1 MNCREIWYNGFEVIF
16 MYIRLSKSNSA
27 KFTKVY
33 LVEGYRDENGKAKQR
48 IVKCYGNL
56 EELQAKDPLILERLK
71 EEAKQVPKNMFS
83 VSINL
88 NEKNDS
94 IDFDKNY
101 GYFFLESIFNKL
113 KISDFFDEKLK
124 KTKLK
129 YDLNEALK
137 LLVFSRIINPASKKS
152 TVENQKHFFNPF
164 DLTLDSIYDSL
175 GKFNQIKEDLQSH
188 LNQNVT
194 ENYGR
199 DASLVFY
206 DVTNY
211 YFETEKE
218 DNLKKTGV
226 SKENRKSPIV
236 QMGLLIDKNGLPI
249 SYKLFPGNTNDISTL
264 ISFVKEMR
272 EKYKLGRII
281 LTADKGLNSGKNLAY
296 LTSEKDGYIV
306 SQKIRGSSEAFINEV
321 LSEEGYEYNQ
331 TKTFKSKSFLRERSV
346 KDEKENTVILK
357 EKVVCFWSEDFD
369 VREKHKRE
377 ELEICINE
385 FIENPSKYNSS
396 NKVGIKKY
404 LKLQNLDKE
413 TGEIE
418 KIEPYVEF
426 DKKKYDRDMRTDGY
440 YCIITSE
447 IELDNISI
455 IEKYRGLWKIEE
467 SFRVIKSDLEGRPV
481 YVWTENHIEG
491 HFLICFLSLLIIRIL
506 ELKTKHK
513 FSVKKLQEALSGA
526 TCRKIDKG
534 LYSLNKQDEVYQEI
548 EKEFGTSLN
557 YAYVKLEQLRNYR
570 KAIIHNI

>member
-1 MNCREIWYNGFEVIF
+1 
-16 MYIRLSKSNSA
+16 MYIRLSKSNSS

-33 LVEGYRDENGKAKQR
+33 LVEGYRDENGKSKQR
-48 IVKCYGNL
+48 TIKCYGNL
-56 EELQAKDPLILERLK
+56 EELQAKDPLILEKLK
-71 EEAKQVPKNMFS
+71 EEAQQVPKNMFS
-83 VSINL
+83 ISMNL
-88 NEKNDS
+88 NEKNDD

-101 GYFFLESIFNKL
+101 GYFFLENIYSKL
-113 KISDFFDEKLK
+113 KIFDFIDEKFK
-124 KTKLK
+124 NSRLK

-152 TVENQKHFFNPF
+152 TVENQKNFFYPF

-175 GKFNQIKEDLQSH
+175 GKFNQMKEELQNH

-218 DNLKKTGV
+218 DNLKKPGV
-226 SKENRKSPIV
+226 SKENRRSPIV
-236 QMGLLIDKNGLPI
+236 QMGLLIDRNGLPI

-272 EKYKLGRII
+272 EKYKLGRVI

-296 LTSEKDGYIV
+296 LSSNGDGYIV

-321 LSEEGYEYNQ
+321 LSEDDYEYN
-331 TKTFKSKSFLRERSV
+331 KARTFKSKSFLRERIV
-346 KDEKENTVILK
+346 KDENENTITLK

-369 VREKHKRE
+369 IREKHKRD
-377 ELEICINE
+377 ELEIRINE

-418 KIEPYVEF
+418 KIEPYLEF
-426 DKKKYDRDMRTDGY
+426 DKKKYDRDVRTDGY

-447 IELDNISI
+447 IELDDMSI

-491 HFLICFLSLLIIRIL
+491 HFLVCFLALLIIRIL
-506 ELKTKHK
+506 ELKTKQK
-513 FSVKKLQEALSGA
+513 FSVKKLQEALAGA
-526 TCRKIDKG
+526 TCRKIEKG
-534 LYSLNKQDEVYQEI
+534 LYSLNKQDEAYRAI
-548 EKEFGTSLN
+548 EKEFETSLN

>member
-1 MNCREIWYNGFEVIF
+1 
-16 MYIRLSKSNSA
+16 MYIRLSKSTSA

-33 LVEGYRDENGKAKQR
+33 LVEGYRDENGKSKQR
-48 IVKCYGNL
+48 TIKCYGNL
-56 EELQAKDPLILERLK
+56 EELQAKDPLILEKLK
-71 EEAKQVPKNMFS
+71 EEAQQVPKNMFS
-83 VSINL
+83 ISMNL
-88 NEKNDS
+88 NEKNDD

-101 GYFFLESIFNKL
+101 GYFFLENIYSKL
-113 KISDFFDEKLK
+113 KISDFIDEKFK
-124 KTKLK
+124 NSSLK

-137 LLVFSRIINPASKKS
+137 LLVFSRIINPASKKA
-152 TVENQKHFFNPF
+152 TVENQKNFFYPF
-164 DLTLDSIYDSL
+164 DLNLDSVYDSL
-175 GKFNQIKEDLQSH
+175 GKFNQMKEELQSH

-218 DNLKKTGV
+218 DNLKKPGV
-226 SKENRKSPIV
+226 SKENRRSPIV
-236 QMGLLIDKNGLPI
+236 QMGLLIDRNGLPI

-272 EKYKLGRII
+272 EKYKLGRVI

-296 LTSEKDGYIV
+296 LSSNGDGYIV

-321 LSEEGYEYNQ
+321 LSEEGYEYN
-331 TKTFKSKSFLRERSV
+331 KARTFKSKSFLRERIV
-346 KDEKENTVILK
+346 KDENENTVALK

-369 VREKHKRE
+369 IREKHKRD
-377 ELEICINE
+377 ELEIRINE

-418 KIEPYVEF
+418 KIEPYLEF
-426 DKKKYDRDMRTDGY
+426 DKKKYDKDVRTDGY

-447 IELDNISI
+447 IELDDMSV

-491 HFLICFLSLLIIRIL
+491 HFLVCFLALLIIRIL
-506 ELKTKHK
+506 ELKTKQK
-513 FSVKKLQEALSGA
+513 FSVKKLQEALAGA

-534 LYSLNKQDEVYQEI
+534 LYSLNKQDEAYRAI
-548 EKEFGTSLN
+548 EKEFETSLN

>member
-1 MNCREIWYNGFEVIF
+1 

-33 LVEGYRDENGKAKQR
+33 LVEGYRDENGKSKQR
-48 IVKCYGNL
+48 TIKCYGNL
-56 EELQAKDPLILERLK
+56 EELQAKDPLILEKLK
-71 EEAKQVPKNMFS
+71 LEAQQAPKNMFS
-83 VSINL
+83 LSMNL
-88 NEKNDS
+88 NEKNDD

-101 GYFFLESIFNKL
+101 GYFFLENIYSKL
-113 KISDFFDEKLK
+113 KILDFIDEKFK
-124 KTKLK
+124 NSKLK

-137 LLVFSRIINPASKKS
+137 LLVFSRIINPGSKKA
-152 TVENQKHFFNPF
+152 TVENQKNFFYPF
-164 DLTLDSIYDSL
+164 DLSLDSVYDSL
-175 GKFNQIKEDLQSH
+175 SKFNQMKEEFQSH

-218 DNLKKTGV
+218 DNLKKPGV
-226 SKENRKSPIV
+226 SKENRRSPIV
-236 QMGLLIDKNGLPI
+236 QMGLLIDRNGLPI

-272 EKYKLGRII
+272 EKYKLGRVI

-296 LTSEKDGYIV
+296 LSSNGDGYIV
-306 SQKIRGSSEAFINEV
+306 SQKIRGSSETFINEV
-321 LSEEGYEYNQ
+321 LSEEGYEYN
-331 TKTFKSKSFLRERSV
+331 KARTFKSKSFLRERAV
-346 KDEKENTVILK
+346 KDENENTVTLK

-369 VREKHKRE
+369 IREKHKRD
-377 ELEICINE
+377 ELEIRINE

-418 KIEPYVEF
+418 KIEPYLEF
-426 DKKKYDRDMRTDGY
+426 DKKKYDRDVRTDGY

-447 IELDNISI
+447 IELDDMSV

-491 HFLICFLSLLIIRIL
+491 HFLVCFLALLIIRIL
-506 ELKTKHK
+506 ELKTKQK
-513 FSVKKLQEALSGA
+513 FSVKKLQEALAGA

-534 LYSLNKQDEVYQEI
+534 LYSLNKQDEAYRAI
-548 EKEFGTSLN
+548 EEEFETSLN

>member
-1 MNCREIWYNGFEVIF
+1 
-16 MYIRLSKSNSA
+16 MYIRLSKSNSS

-33 LVEGYRDENGKAKQR
+33 LVEGYRDENGKSKQR
-48 IVKCYGNL
+48 TIKCYGNL
-56 EELQAKDPLILERLK
+56 EELQAKDPLILEKLK
-71 EEAKQVPKNMFS
+71 EEAQQVPKNMFS
-83 VSINL
+83 ISMNL
-88 NEKNDS
+88 NEKNDD

-101 GYFFLESIFNKL
+101 GYFFLENIYSKL
-113 KISDFFDEKLK
+113 KISDFIDEKFK
-124 KTKLK
+124 NSRLK

-152 TVENQKHFFNPF
+152 TVENQKNFFYPF
-164 DLTLDSIYDSL
+164 DLSLDSIYDSL
-175 GKFNQIKEDLQSH
+175 GKFNQMKEELQSH

-218 DNLKKTGV
+218 DNLKKPGV
-226 SKENRKSPIV
+226 SKENRRSPIV
-236 QMGLLIDKNGLPI
+236 QMGLLIDRNGLPI

-272 EKYKLGRII
+272 EKYKLGRVI

-296 LTSEKDGYIV
+296 LSSNGDGYIV

-321 LSEEGYEYNQ
+321 LSEEGYEYN
-331 TKTFKSKSFLRERSV
+331 KARTFKSKSFLRERIV
-346 KDEKENTVILK
+346 KDENENTVTLK

-369 VREKHKRE
+369 IREKHKRD
-377 ELEICINE
+377 ELEIRINE

-418 KIEPYVEF
+418 KIEPYLEF
-426 DKKKYDRDMRTDGY
+426 DKKKYDRDVRTDGY

-447 IELDNISI
+447 IELDDMSV

-491 HFLICFLSLLIIRIL
+491 HFLVCFLALLIIRIL
-506 ELKTKHK
+506 ELKTKQK
-513 FSVKKLQEALSGA
+513 FSVKKLQEALAGA

-534 LYSLNKQDEVYQEI
+534 LYSLNKQDEAYRAI
-548 EKEFGTSLN
+548 EKEFETSLN